1 MENDRGKIRDV
12 WLLWASLIRSD
23 VDIYSVVF
31 DLEDT
36 GLTAFCRWRVSVFS
50 IHQVLLTN
58 FPMGYT
64 NFWAVFFSILP
75 LLTMMVSTKLFL
87 LLFVSLFISPSPDC
101 YLLCHNSFC
110 MSYSLAC
117 NHSTMDSC
125 FPSVPLLHH
134 LKSDFLTTWNIFKHF
149 YLSYLLFLHH
159 LLFSGIKALFKNI
172 QLKYSFMGSN

>member
-1 MENDRGKIRDV
+1 MENDRGKTRDV
-12 WLLWASLIRSD
+12 WLLWASSIRSD
-23 VDIYSVVF
+23 VGIYSVVF

-75 LLTMMVSTKLFL
+75 LLTMMISTKLFL

-110 MSYSLAC
+110 MSYSLAVTTAPWTAAFLL
-117 NHSTMDSC
+117 SLC
-125 FPSVPLLHH
+125 FITLSLI
-134 LKSDFLTTWNIFKHF
+134 FLQLET
-149 YLSYLLFLHH
+149 YLNTF
-159 LLFSGIKALFKNI
+159 I
-172 QLKYSFMGSN
+172 